1 MFSKKTN
8 KLIAVTGGTS
18 GVGKSLAGKL
28 AESGFTVIIFARTEL
43 KADKTVIDIIKQ
55 AGNDRVKYIL
65 CDFAEKDSILKAAE
79 VFKNKYSRL
88 DVLVNNAGTTVP
100 HRELT
105 AEGIEKT
112 FAVNHL
118 GHFYL
123 TCLLQDMLINSAPS
137 RIINVAS
144 QAHIKIDFGNINGEK
159 SYDQYK
165 AYGYSK
171 TANILFTFE
180 LSERL
185 RDRNVM
191 VNCVHPGVV
200 DTAIYDNV
208 HGIMRF
214 IIRLISVFFLSSEKS
229 AERIIP
235 LILSEKYGNITGKYF
250 INLEEKMPKE
260 GTYGNEDSIRLWD
273 ISNKLMKTNF

>member
-1 MFSKKTN
+1 MNKTV
-8 KLIAVTGGTS
+8 IITGGTS

-28 AESGFTVIIFARTEL
+28 AESGCTVIIFARNEL
-43 KADKTVIDIIKQ
+43 KADKTIIDIIKQ
-55 AGNDRVKYIL
+55 TGNDRVKYIL

-144 QAHIKIDFGNINGEK
+144 QAHIKIDFGNLNGEK

-171 TANILFTFE
+171 TANILFTYE
-180 LSERL
+180 LSKRL
-185 RDRNVM
+185 RDRNVT

-214 IIRLISVFFLSSEKS
+214 IIRLISGFFLSPEKS

-260 GTYGNEDSIRLWD
+260 GTYENEDSIRLWD

>member
-1 MFSKKTN
+1 MDLKT
-8 KLIAVTGGTS
+8 IAITGATS
-18 GVGKSLAGKL
+18 GVGKSLACKL
-28 AESGFTVIIFARTEL
+28 AESGCTVIIFARNES

-55 AGNDRVKYIL
+55 TGNDRIEYIL
-65 CDFAEKDSILKAAE
+65 CDFADRKSILNAAE
-79 VFKNKYSRL
+79 VFKNKHSRL

-105 AEGIEKT
+105 SYGVERT

-118 GHFYL
+118 GYFYL
-123 TCLLQDMLINSAPS
+123 SYLLQDVLIKSAPS

-144 QAHIKIDFGNINGEK
+144 QAHIKIDFSNLNGEK
-159 SYDQYK
+159 SYDQFK

-171 TANILFTFE
+171 TANILFTYE
-180 LSERL
+180 LSKRL
-185 RDRNVM
+185 RNRNVA

-208 HGIMRF
+208 PGIMKLVIRF
-214 IIRLISVFFLSSEKS
+214 MSVFFLSPDKS

-235 LILSEKYGNITGKYF
+235 LILSEKYSNITGKYF

-260 GTYGNEDSIRLWD
+260 GTYGSEDSIRLWEL
-273 ISNKLMKTNF
+273 SNKLMNTNFLK